1 MNLRSSV
8 FSLAAASFA
17 GWGLGGCAS
26 APPSSLPSVQDQV
39 SARSGLA
46 VSWPKSPAERS
57 ERDTAVRSLLARELT
72 PDTAVQI
79 ALLNS
84 PELQATFEE
93 LGISEADLFASGQL
107 HNPTFFASTRWS
119 DSRPRGPDAEF
130 SLTADLLD
138 DFLIP
143 VRQRVARSQVAA
155 AENRVARAAID
166 LAAQVKIAAYTLA
179 GRQMFRGRLESTLDA
194 NQAASDLAQ
203 RQFDAGNISR
213 LDLARNQ
220 AAAQEARLQ
229 LMRADAQ
236 IQLGRETL
244 TRLLGLGSE
253 QAQWKLAAELSAPPE
268 AAEQTPSDLESRAL
282 AQRLDFSAAQADLAA
297 AQSSFELRRKTRL
310 SPAGVN
316 VGVDTERNPDGSR
329 VTGPQVSLGLPI
341 FDQGQ
346 ADLARLGAEVR
357 RLQDRAL
364 GLKSAITSE
373 VRAARAALLAAR
385 SVTDYYNLTIL
396 PQRQLIL
403 KETLLN
409 YNAMQKSSYELLLAK
424 EEQLMAEREGI
435 EALRDYWIARVELE
449 RAVGGRIGLLASS
462 GPGAQP
468 AR

>member
-1 MNLRSSV
+1 
-8 FSLAAASFA
+8 
-17 GWGLGGCAS
+17 
-26 APPSSLPSVQDQV
+26 
-39 SARSGLA
+39 
-46 VSWPKSPAERS
+46 
-57 ERDTAVRSLLARELT
+57 
-72 PDTAVQI
+72 VQI

-107 HNPTFFASTRWS
+107 HNPTFFSSTRWS
-119 DSRPRGPDAEF
+119 NSPPRGPDAEF

-143 VRQRVARSQVAA
+143 VRQRVARNQVTA
-155 AENRVARAAID
+155 AENRVARAALD
-166 LAAQVKIAAYTLA
+166 LGAQVKIAVSTLEA
-179 GRQMFRGRLESTLDA
+179 RHMFRARLESILDA

-213 LDLARNQ
+213 LDLAQTQ
-220 AAAQEARLQ
+220 APAQEARLQ

-236 IQLGRETL
+236 IQSERETL
-244 TRLLGLGSE
+244 TRLLGLGAD

-268 AAEQTPSDLESRAL
+268 AAELISGDWESHAL
-282 AQRLDFSAAQADLAA
+282 AQRLDLSAAQADLAA
-297 AQSSFELRRKTRL
+297 AQSSFDLRRKTRF

-346 ADLARLGAEVR
+346 ADLERLGAEVR
-357 RLQDRAL
+357 RLQDRVD
-364 GLKSAITSE
+364 GLRSAITSE
-373 VRAARAALLAAR
+373 VRAARAALEAAR
-385 SVTDYYNLTIL
+385 SVADYYNQTIL

-435 EALRDYWIARVELE
+435 EALRDYWVARVELE
-449 RAVGGRIGLLASS
+449 RAVGGNLTPVASA